1 MTGITAGRK
10 RKPKASRLKVR
21 SKLWLEVDGEPVFSK
36 GRELLFD
43 AIESEGSINR
53 AAARMGI
60 PYRRAWGYIRA
71 MEERLGV
78 TLVETRKGGAHG
90 GGAVLTEDAR
100 ELLERFRR
108 LEEGIDDLVDSRF
121 EGGFKDW

>member
-1 MTGITAGRK
+1 MAGAK
-10 RKPKASRLKVR
+10 GKPQTSRLRVR
-21 SKLWLEVDGEPVFSK
+21 SKLWLEADGEPVFSK

-78 TLVETRKGGAHG
+78 NLVETRKGGAHG

-100 ELLERFRR
+100 ELLVRFRR